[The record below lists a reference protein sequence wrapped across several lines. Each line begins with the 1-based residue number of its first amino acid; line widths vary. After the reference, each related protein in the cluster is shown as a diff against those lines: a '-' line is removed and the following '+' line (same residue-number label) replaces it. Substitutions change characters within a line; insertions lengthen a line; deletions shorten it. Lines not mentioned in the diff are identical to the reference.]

1 MALLPFVAGLMMT
14 AGIILLFR
22 ALSMPEEEDTLQT
35 RLNQYGARPPSLEEI
50 ELQKPFSER
59 MLKPIVLKLSASLA
73 ARTPQKTLE
82 DIRINLDGAG
92 NPNNL
97 TVADFLGIKGFAGL
111 ALGGVGFLLL
121 SGSDQSVLVKALAPL
136 GLAFFGQNL
145 PNMWLSGKI
154 TARQKELTLSLPDA
168 LDLLTI
174 SVEAGMGF
182 EQALQ
187 KVAEK
192 WDNALTREFAR
203 VLREQRMGMSRREAL
218 RGLGARA
225 AVPEVVAFTSAIIQA
240 DQLGVSISRILQ
252 LQSEQM
258 RIKRRQKAEKLAH
271 EAPLKMTF
279 PMVLFMMPALWIVIL
294 GPMWPNMAI
303 MMGGGGGGG

>member
-1 MALLPFVAGLMMT
+1 MSIIIALATSITAMLGVFLFFKGLT
-14 AGIILLFR
+14 TE
-22 ALSMPEEEDTLQT
+22 PEEDTLQT
-35 RLNQYGARPPSLEEI
+35 RLSQYSTRPQTLEEI

-59 MLKPIVLKLSASLA
+59 LLKPIFLKLSSTVASK
-73 ARTPQKTLE
+73 TPAKTLD
-82 DIRINLDGAG
+82 DIRAKLEAAG

-97 TVADFLGIKGFAGL
+97 TIADFLGLKGFAAL
-111 ALGGVGFLLL
+111 ALGGMAVLVLIN
-121 SGSDQSVLVKALAPL
+121 SDQSILIKLGAPVAA
-136 GLAFFGQNL
+136 GFFGQML
-145 PNMWLSGKI
+145 PNMWVGGKI
-154 TARQKELTLSLPDA
+154 TSRQKELSLAMPNA

-187 KVAEK
+187 KVADK
-192 WDNALTREFAR
+192 WDNALTREFHR

-218 RGLGARA
+218 RALGIRA
-225 AVPEVVAFTSAIIQA
+225 GVPEVANFTSAIIQA

-252 LQSEQM
+252 LQSSEM
-258 RIKRRQKAEKLAH
+258 RIRRRQKAEKLAH

-279 PMVLFMMPALWIVIL
+279 PMVLFMMPSLWIIIL

-303 MMGGGGGGG
+303 MMGGGK

>member
-1 MALLPFVAGLMMT
+1 MVVVPFVAGLMMI
-14 AGIILLFR
+14 AGILLFFR
-22 ALSMPEEEDTLQT
+22 GLTAPVEEDTIQT
-35 RLNQYGARPPSLEEI
+35 RLNQYGARPATLEEI
-50 ELQKPFSER
+50 ELQKPSSER
-59 MLKPIVLKLSASLA
+59 MIKPIVQRLSKNLASK
-73 ARTPQKTLE
+73 TPQKTLE
-82 DIRINLDGAG
+82 DIRVNLDAAG

-97 TVADFLGIKGFAGL
+97 TVADFLGMKGFAAL
-111 ALGGVGFLLL
+111 ALGGMGFLLL
-121 SGSDQSVLVKALAPL
+121 SGSDQSILVKILAPF

-154 TARQKELTLSLPDA
+154 SARQKELTLSLPDA

-182 EQALQ
+182 EQAMQ
-187 KVAEK
+187 KVANK

-203 VLREQRMGMSRREAL
+203 VLREQRMGISRREAL

-225 AVPEVVAFTSAIIQA
+225 VVAEVVAFTSAIIQA

-252 LQSEQM
+252 IQSEQM

-303 MMGGGGGGG
+303 MMGGGK